1 MVRLAPLMDLEPALP
16 PLPPR
21 RRSRWWAPAYV
32 LATAAVV
39 TGVGSAV
46 HLPDYSIG
54 PGPARDVGTMVRID
68 GHAPKRSSGSFLL
81 TTVSVSE
88 RTVTLLEGVRAWLD
102 PSVSLISRDSIVT
115 PGLDDEQQ
123 ALMNVEAIE
132 ESKYAA
138 EVVALRALD
147 IEVPR
152 IPGAFVL
159 SVIPDSPAAASLR
172 AGDVIV
178 GVDGRA
184 VAGPAELSKA
194 IAARRIGQPVRL
206 TVERAGVRRGFKLRT
221 VESVLDKGRPS
232 VGIFV
237 REAFR
242 MPVDVSI
249 DTGDIGGPSGGLV
262 FALAIAGAVGHEDLT
277 RGHRIA
283 ATGTIS
289 LDGTVGAVGGVRD
302 KIAAAR
308 HVGADIFVLPA
319 DEVALARPVARG
331 IRLIGVRTFDEAVA
345 ALRRLPASRPA
356 GSSRARS

>member
-1 MVRLAPLMDLEPALP
+1 MDLESALP

-21 RRSRWWAPAYV
+21 RRSRWWVPAYV
-32 LATAAVV
+32 LATAAAL

-54 PGPARDVGTMVRID
+54 PGPARDVGRMVRID
-68 GHAPKRSSGSFLL
+68 GRAPKRSSGSFLL

-88 RTVTLLEGVRAWLD
+88 RTVTVLEGLRAWLD
-102 PSVSLISRDSIVT
+102 PSVSLISRDAILT

-147 IEVPR
+147 MEVPR

-159 SVIPDSPAAASLR
+159 SVIPDSPAAASLKS
-172 AGDVIV
+172 GDVIV
-178 GVDGRA
+178 AVDGHA
-184 VAGPAELSKA
+184 INVPEQLSKA
-194 IAARRIGQPVRL
+194 IGTRRVGQTVRL
-206 TVERAGVRRGFKLRT
+206 TVDRAGTRRRFTLRT
-221 VESVLDKGRPS
+221 VDSVIDKGRPS

-242 MPVDVSI
+242 LPVQISI

-308 HVGADIFVLPA
+308 HVGADVFVLPA
-319 DEVALARPVARG
+319 GEVALARPVARG
-331 IRLIGVRTFDEAVA
+331 IRLIGIRTFAEAVA
-345 ALRRLPASRPA
+345 ALRRLPAARPA
-356 GSSRARS
+356 GSSRTRP